1 MLGHSLTSTWAN
13 AFAGRARSFGVWVTL
28 EGLIGASIFAMYG
41 RSTMQAARLRA
52 TERIAGPS
60 RH

>member
-28 EGLIGASIFAMYG
+28 ESLIAGGIFAMYG

-52 TERIAGPS
+52 SERIANSS